1 MRCFIFKII
10 QCDLYCI
17 KRRVRHFRQTDFSAS
32 IARSFSIF
40 HFINQQTL
48 VSFVENS
55 FDSLRFRSSLSQALA
70 NFIEARVRDDFR
82 DDFLGLRLPSV
93 LRLNREA
100 AITA

>member
-1 MRCFIFKII
+1 MIYTVLKGGFVI
-10 QCDLYCI
+10 
-17 KRRVRHFRQTDFSAS
+17 FRQTDFTAS
-32 IARSFSIF
+32 IARSSSIF
-40 HFINQQTL
+40 HLINQKTF

-55 FDSLRFRSSLSQALA
+55 FDSLRFRSSLSQAFA

>member
-1 MRCFIFKII
+1 MIYTVSKGGFVI
-10 QCDLYCI
+10 
-17 KRRVRHFRQTDFSAS
+17 FRQTDFSAS

-40 HFINQQTL
+40 YFINQQTL